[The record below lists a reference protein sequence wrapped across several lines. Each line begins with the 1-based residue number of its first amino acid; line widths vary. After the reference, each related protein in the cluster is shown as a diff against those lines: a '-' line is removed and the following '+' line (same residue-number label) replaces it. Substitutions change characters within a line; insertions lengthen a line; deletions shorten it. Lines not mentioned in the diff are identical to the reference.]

1 MKSTAHRMISAQRLA
16 AATATT
22 WLLLA
27 SAALSAEAV
36 QPLRAAGMEI
46 FYGLIPAEIVLGY
59 PDDHPERRVHGG
71 APAWGEQFHL
81 IVTLFDQGSG
91 KRIHDAEITAAVF
104 DLRVPGKRVG
114 GPRKPLEPMLV
125 AGAAAYGNYFNMPAP
140 VPYRIELEIRRR
152 GAPKVVKVPIEYR
165 HALVTTKPRP

>member
-1 MKSTAHRMISAQRLA
+1 MNSTANRILGARRLA

-27 SAALSAEAV
+27 SATLSAQAV

-46 FYGLIPAEIVLGY
+46 FYGLIPAEIVLGH
-59 PDDHPERRVHGG
+59 PGNHPERTMHGDV
-71 APAWGEQFHL
+71 PAWGEQFHL

-91 KRIHDAEITAAVF
+91 KRIHDAEIKATVF
-104 DLRVPGKRVG
+104 DVRLPGKRLG
-114 GPRKPLEPMLV
+114 GPRKPLEPMLF
-125 AGAAAYGNYFNMPAP
+125 AGAASYGNYFNMPGPA
-140 VPYRIELEIRRR
+140 PYRIELEIRRQ
-152 GAPKVVKVPIEYR
+152 GAPETVKLPIEYR